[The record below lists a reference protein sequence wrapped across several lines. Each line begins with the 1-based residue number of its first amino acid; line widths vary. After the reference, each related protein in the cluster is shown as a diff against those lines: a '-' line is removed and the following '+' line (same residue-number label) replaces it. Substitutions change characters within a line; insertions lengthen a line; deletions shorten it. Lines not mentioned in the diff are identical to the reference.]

1 MILRYTQSG
10 FIFITAEDDPDR
22 VVDAMLQTNYA
33 EDFCLAS
40 DFNSSFIAGLMA
52 AGFLV
57 MSAQIGNEAGKE
69 GVKKSQYILLPKLH
83 LERSVLF
90 FPDLHETKTVRR
102 LLKRYEL
109 RFDGPPLP
117 SAGPG
122 MSGAGSFE
130 KDKGPAPSSAGVPAV
145 HADFNRIL
153 ERCVQVHGADW
164 LTPPLLEK
172 LREIRRSAAGDGGA
186 RSRERWI
193 SPYVRRRRSRRMVL
207 PVSFGLYRDGE
218 LVAGEFGTVT
228 GRVYTSYSGYRD
240 EDSAGTAQLVL
251 TGRYLRDTGYAFWD
265 LGMPMDYK
273 DRLGAVNVDPR
284 RFVELYRGAVL

>member
-10 FIFITAEDDPDR
+10 FIFITVEDDPDR
-22 VVDAMLQTNYA
+22 IVDAMLQTNYS
-33 EDFCLAS
+33 EEFCLAL
-40 DFNSSFIAGLMA
+40 DFDSGFIAGLMA

-57 MSAQIGNEAGKE
+57 MSAHMGGKAGEEDAE
-69 GVKKSQYILLPKLH
+69 GPQYILLPKLH

-109 RFDGPPLP
+109 RFDGPPLA

-122 MSGAGSFE
+122 MPGGLG
-130 KDKGPAPSSAGVPAV
+130 KDGNPASSGVPAA
-145 HADFNRIL
+145 HADFARIL
-153 ERCVQVHGADW
+153 ERCVLVHGADW

-172 LREIRRSAAGDGGA
+172 LVEIRRTAAGDGGDN
-186 RSRERWI
+186 SKNRWI
-193 SPYVRRRRSRRMVL
+193 SPYARRRGPRRTVL

-218 LVAGEFGTVT
+218 LVAGEFGTVI

-284 RFVELYRGAVL
+284 RFVELYRGALL

>member
-1 MILRYTQSG
+1 MILHYTQSG

-22 VVDAMLQTNYA
+22 IVDAMLQTDYS
-33 EDFCLAS
+33 EEFCLAS
-40 DFNSSFIAGLMA
+40 DFDPDFIAGLMA

-57 MSAQIGNEAGKE
+57 MSAQIDNDAGKE
-69 GVKKSQYILLPKLH
+69 DVKGPRYILLPKLH

-102 LLKRYEL
+102 LLKHYEL
-109 RFDGPPLP
+109 RFDGPPLL

-122 MSGAGSFE
+122 ISGGFGKDENPAPGAGLLAAHTGF
-130 KDKGPAPSSAGVPAV
+130 D
-145 HADFNRIL
+145 RIL

-172 LREIRRSAAGDGGA
+172 LLVIRRTAAENGGG
-186 RSRERWI
+186 RLRGERWI
-193 SPYVRRRRSRRMVL
+193 SPYARRRRPRRTVM
-207 PVSFGLYRDGE
+207 PVSFGLYRNGE
-218 LVAGEFGTVT
+218 LVAGEFGTVI

-240 EDSAGTAQLVL
+240 EDSAGTVQLVL
-251 TGRYLRDTGYAFWD
+251 TGRYLRDAGYAFWD

-284 RFVELYRGAVL
+284 RFVELYRGALS

>member
-1 MILRYTQSG
+1 MIHTQSG
-10 FIFITAEDDPDR
+10 FIFITAEDDPDKII
-22 VVDAMLQTNYA
+22 DAMLQTNYT
-33 EDFCLAS
+33 EEFCLAS
-40 DFNSSFIAGLMA
+40 DFDAGFIAGLMA

-57 MSAQIGNEAGKE
+57 MSTQIDYAVDGEDTE
-69 GVKKSQYILLPKLH
+69 EPQYILLPKLH

-109 RFDGPPLP
+109 RFDGPSLS
-117 SAGPG
+117 SAGTEISGSPG
-122 MSGAGSFE
+122 GDENPAPAGAGS
-130 KDKGPAPSSAGVPAV
+130 STT
-145 HADFNRIL
+145 HTDFDRIL
-153 ERCVQVHGADW
+153 ERCVRVHGADW

-172 LREIRRSAAGDGGA
+172 ILEIRRTAAGNSGG
-186 RSRERWI
+186 RPRDKWI
-193 SPYVRRRRSRRMVL
+193 SPYARRRGPRKTAL
-207 PVSFGLYRDGE
+207 PVSFGLYRDGK
-218 LVAGEFGTVT
+218 LVAGEFGTVM

-251 TGRYLRDTGYAFWD
+251 TGRYLRDAGYTFWD

-284 RFVELYRGAVL
+284 RFVALYRGALS

>member
-22 VVDAMLQTNYA
+22 IVDAMLQTNYA

-40 DFNSSFIAGLMA
+40 DFDSGFIAGLMA

-57 MSAQIGNEAGKE
+57 MSAQIGNETGKE
-69 GVKKSQYILLPKLH
+69 SAKKTRYILLPKLH

-90 FPDLHETKTVRR
+90 FPDLRETKTVRR

-117 SAGPG
+117 SVGPG
-122 MSGAGSFE
+122 MPGSLE
-130 KDKGPAPSSAGVPAV
+130 KDESPIPSGAGVPAGHV
-145 HADFNRIL
+145 DFNRIL

-172 LREIRRSAAGDGGA
+172 LLEIRRSAAGDGGA
-186 RSRERWI
+186 HSRERWI
-193 SPYVRRRRSRRMVL
+193 SPYIRRRRPRRMVL

-218 LVAGEFGTVT
+218 LVAGEFGTVID
-228 GRVYTSYSGYRD
+228 RVYTSYSGYRD

-284 RFVELYRGAVL
+284 RFVELYRGALL

>member
-1 MILRYTQSG
+1 MLRYTQSG
-10 FIFITAEDDPDR
+10 FIYITAEDDPDSI
-22 VVDAMLQTNYA
+22 VNAMLQTNYS
-33 EDFCLAS
+33 EEFCLAS
-40 DFNSSFIAGLMA
+40 DFNPGFIADLMA

-57 MSAQIGNEAGKE
+57 MSAKIDGDDGEKNAE
-69 GVKKSQYILLPKLH
+69 KSRYILLPKLH

-90 FPDLHETKTVRR
+90 FPNLHETKTVRR

-117 SAGPG
+117 LAGLEMSGNPG
-122 MSGAGSFE
+122 EGGNPAPSGAGT
-130 KDKGPAPSSAGVPAV
+130 SAA
-145 HADFNRIL
+145 HADFSRIL

-164 LTPPLLEK
+164 LTPPLLETF
-172 LREIRRSAAGDGGA
+172 LEIRRTAAGGGGG
-186 RSRERWI
+186 RLKERWI
-193 SPYVRRRRSRRMVL
+193 SPHARRRRPRRTVL

-218 LVAGEFGTVT
+218 LVAGEFGTVV

-251 TGRYLRDTGYAFWD
+251 TGRYLRDGGYAFWD

-284 RFVELYRGAVL
+284 RFVALYRGALS